1 VNRVRRGGGPSSRGA
16 STSSR
21 IRFTKHLVFALAAC
35 AGACVTDDVELEPE
49 PAFTEDELAEMRRH
63 ITCTP

>member
-1 VNRVRRGGGPSSRGA
+1 
-16 STSSR
+16 
-21 IRFTKHLVFALAAC
+21 
-35 AGACVTDDVELEPE
+35 VTDDVELEPE